1 MLIDDPLQEGNIW
14 SGEKAFP
21 LPKFYYFLDYR
32 TLGRY
37 EASYK
42 LPPQKV
48 HVSAHGF
55 GINGFYLPFPFF
67 WSLYPIFPGGTVPAV
82 VYEKLARAAN
92 QMLLG
97 HVIQSVQLE
106 KLISLAL
113 LFQEETLDLRYP
125 IRKQD

>member
-1 MLIDDPLQEGNIW
+1 MTLYRKEISRVG
-14 SGEKAFP
+14 KKHFP

-32 TLGRY
+32 ILGRY

-42 LPPQKV
+42 PPPQKV
-48 HVSAHGF
+48 HVSARGC

-82 VYEKLARAAN
+82 VYAKLARAAN

>member
-55 GINGFYLPFPFF
+55 GINGFYTQGNHFTWGAIKEIDICPNAQ
-67 WSLYPIFPGGTVPAV
+67 GQTAC
-82 VYEKLARAAN
+82 A
-92 QMLLG
+92 Q
-97 HVIQSVQLE
+97 
-106 KLISLAL
+106 
-113 LFQEETLDLRYP
+113 
-125 IRKQD
+125 

>member
-1 MLIDDPLQEGNIW
+1 MY
-14 SGEKAFP
+14 A
-21 LPKFYYFLDYR
+21 
-32 TLGRY
+32 
-37 EASYK
+37 
-42 LPPQKV
+42 
-48 HVSAHGF
+48 
-55 GINGFYLPFPFF
+55 
-67 WSLYPIFPGGTVPAV
+67 
-82 VYEKLARAAN
+82 KLARAAN